1 LNVSHL
7 NINVAGDRK
16 RATAIG
22 IQQLM
27 GESSPSRAGFL
38 ELFRVEPDLLRL
50 FRTQVTL
57 VESLPVKS

>member
-38 ELFRVEPDLLRL
+38 ELFRVE
-50 FRTQVTL
+50 QVTL